1 MRAGA
6 GQQAIQQHSST
17 AANSSSRTGSLAARQ
32 GRHLWLLW
40 IEGDDTFKG
49 SAVGGAATQVVNLP
63 EQGAAAKRGGW
74 VDDNCF
80 GSSKS
85 PGAEGVSVQHEGSR
99 RCPPPSLQDL
109 QQQRRRRRHTA
120 APCSPPAARR
130 LGCWCLGL
138 R

>member
-49 SAVGGAATQVVNLP
+49 SAVGGACIVQENLS
-63 EQGAAAKRGGW
+63 A
-74 VDDNCF
+74 
-80 GSSKS
+80 
-85 PGAEGVSVQHEGSR
+85 SR
-99 RCPPPSLQDL
+99 QASNQ
-109 QQQRRRRRHTA
+109 T
-120 APCSPPAARR
+120 SN
-130 LGCWCLGL
+130 
-138 R
+138 